1 MTSVT
6 FPTALGGDGSTVS
19 DDANPTTGLRN
30 AGYKTRFVPALQQFV
45 AIANNGRSNALTAS
59 AAATTASTQ
68 AGIATGAASSA
79 LTSSQGAQTAREA
92 TEVLADDVAATAAL
106 VQAVSGAR
114 AFATYALALAAVGTL
129 DPNQVV
135 IVAKDETHN
144 NLGSYYQVVGGGLVF
159 LRAEEA
165 YISPVPY
172 IPSQPI
178 NDVLTMLLVR
188 AGLIPQDN
196 PTLFADLGNDAYF
209 A

>member
-1 MTSVT
+1 MASAFFDPLVGGNGTTVT
-6 FPTALGGDGSTVS
+6 
-19 DDANPTTGLRN
+19 DDADPVTGLRRG
-30 AGYKTRFVPALQQFV
+30 GYKVRFVPALQQFV
-45 AIANNGRSNALTAS
+45 TIANNGRSSALTAS
-59 AAATTASTQ
+59 AAAATATTQ

-79 LTSSQGAQTAREA
+79 LTSSQGAQIAREA
-92 TEVLADDVAATAAL
+92 TEALADDVAATAAL

-135 IVAKDETHN
+135 IVAKDETRN
-144 NLGSYYQVVGGGLVF
+144 NLGSYYQVVSNALVF

-165 YISPVPY
+165 YISPVSY

-196 PTLFADLGNDAYF
+196 PTLFADLGSDAYF